1 MVRVFRRLLAALV
14 LVFLLAPMAAANSA
28 EPPCLTVLV
37 TGAPSDLSLSLE
49 FVGFSR
55 SDGTPAVFEPD
66 LELRAWER
74 VYRFFWGG
82 WYSLP
87 DEAMEHAQLC
97 LSAGDDSFTCPVPA
111 TSLRGYNQVLSIQY
125 KTQTLQSEAALAWR
139 APLLVAMRVVLTLTL
154 EGLVLYLAGY
164 RQRRSWIIFLVVN
177 LITQGLLNLAVQGPN
192 SMYTAY
198 LVLMFGE
205 PLVFLLEM
213 IIFAL
218 ALRERSHLRAA
229 ATSLLANLLSLAA
242 GGAMLLYL
250 PI

>member
-1 MVRVFRRLLAALV
+1 MARMLRRLLAALV

-28 EPPCLTVLV
+28 EPPCLTVIV

-49 FVGFSR
+49 FSGYAMP
-55 SDGTPAVFEPD
+55 DGTPAVFEPN

-74 VYRFFWGG
+74 VYRFWGG

-87 DEAMEHAQLC
+87 DEAMEHAQLR
-97 LSAGDDSFTCPVPA
+97 LSAGTESFTCPVPA
-111 TSLRGYNQVLSIQY
+111 SALSGYNRLLSIRY
-125 KTQTLQSEAALAWR
+125 NTQTLQSESALAWR
-139 APLLVAMRVVLTLTL
+139 APLLVVMRIVLTLAL
-154 EGLVLYLAGY
+154 EGLVFYLAGY
-164 RQRRSWIIFLVVN
+164 RHKRSWIIFLAVN

-198 LVLMFGE
+198 LVLMLGE
-205 PLVFLLEM
+205 PLIFLIEFIVFCLTLKEH
-213 IIFAL
+213 
-218 ALRERSHLRAA
+218 SHFRGA
-229 ATSLLANLLSLAA
+229 ATSLLANLFSLVA

>member
-28 EPPCLTVLV
+28 EPPCLTVVV
-37 TGAPSDLSLSLE
+37 TGAPSDLSLTLE
-49 FVGFSR
+49 FTGYSL
-55 SDGTPAVFEPD
+55 SNGTPAVFEPD

-74 VYRFFWGG
+74 VYRFWGG
-82 WYSLP
+82 WFSLP
-87 DEAMEHAQLC
+87 DEAMEHAQLR
-97 LSAGDDSFTCPVPA
+97 LSAGDDSFTCPIPSSA
-111 TSLRGYNQVLSIQY
+111 LGGYNRLLSVQY
-125 KTQTLQSEAALAWR
+125 NTRTLQSDAALVWR
-139 APLLVAMRVVLTLTL
+139 APLLVAMRVVLTLAL

>member
-1 MVRVFRRLLAALV
+1 MVRVFRRLLATLV

-74 VYRFFWGG
+74 VYRFFGG
-82 WYSLP
+82 WYALP

-97 LSAGDDSFTCPVPA
+97 LSAGDGSFTCPVPA
-111 TSLRGYNQVLSIQY
+111 TSLHGHNQVLSIHY
-125 KTQTLQSEAALAWR
+125 KTRTLQSEAALAWR
-139 APLLVAMRVVLTLTL
+139 APLLVAMRVVLTLAL

-192 SMYTAY
+192 SMYMAY
-198 LVLMFGE
+198 LVLLLGE

-213 IIFAL
+213 ITFTL

-229 ATSLLANLLSLAA
+229 VTSLLANLFSLAA